1 MKKEFKGVWI
11 PKAIY
16 QDEKLTPTDK
26 LVLSDIFNLCNEG
39 GEYFKTNDTIAKE
52 VNISIPSVTRTI
64 KKLINLNYLKCEFN
78 GRLRLIKMM
87 STLIKM
93 IKQPNQIDEAA
104 SSKRLDSIHSSIQ
117 IKKHTSKEEGVKVI
131 YPFNSD
137 EFRSTWALWLSE
149 RKEKKLKKYT
159 SKGLQAQLHHLQQI
173 SKNNEADAIKII
185 NYSIAQ
191 GWQGLFPLKEQK
203 TKRPKLDA
211 NKAAEWINS
220 SR

>member
-1 MKKEFKGVWI
+1 MIKEFKGVWI

-39 GEYFKTNDTIAKE
+39 GKCFKTNETIAKE
-52 VNISIPSVTRTI
+52 VNISIPSVSRTI
-64 KKLINLNYLKCEFN
+64 KKLINLNYIKCEYN
-78 GRLRLIKMM
+78 GRLRLIKMIG
-87 STLIKM
+87 TLIKM
-93 IKQPNQIDEAA
+93 IKQPNQIDKAA
-104 SSKRLDSIHSSIQ
+104 ISKRLDSIHSSTQLSI
-117 IKKHTSKEEGVKVI
+117 HSSKEEGVKVI

-173 SKNNEADAIKII
+173 SKNNEAEAIKII

-191 GWQGLFPLKEQK
+191 GWQGLFPLKKQK
-203 TKRPKLDA
+203 GGAPEITQNTLD
-211 NKAAEWINS
+211 WINKG